1 MSKQK
6 FVVFLIAIIGMIAT
20 FLPWYEIGSLG
31 MIMGYQTVGWST
43 FIMFALVFLF
53 GLRKEVKQDMSMG
66 LLYLGSFFSLLAAFV
81 VLWQM
86 ITLGLDQEG
95 GSMSVAGNTLANDT
109 RVLYGAYQIRFW
121 RWPATAPSSQPPSL
135 RPASRW
141 SGCRQGGRRPPRL
154 PRWHGG

>member
-20 FLPWYEIGSLG
+20 FLPWYEIGGLG
-31 MIMGYQTVGWST
+31 MIMGYQTVGWFT

-53 GLRKEVKQDMSMG
+53 GLRKEAKQDMSMG

-86 ITLGLDQEG
+86 ITLGLDKEE
-95 GSMSVAGNTLANDT
+95 GSMSVAGNVLANDT
-109 RVLYGAYQIRFW
+109 RVLYGAYQHVTGNRH
-121 RWPATAPSSQPPSL
+121 TPPFL
-135 RPASRW
+135 VQTERDHLPQNHE
-141 SGCRQGGRRPPRL
+141 SGKQRKK
-154 PRWHGG
+154 

>member
-20 FLPWYEIGSLG
+20 FLPWYEIGGLG
-31 MIMGYQTVGWST
+31 MIMGYQTVGWFT

-53 GLRKEVKQDMSMG
+53 GLRKEAKQDMSMG

-86 ITLGLDQEG
+86 ITLGLDKEG
-95 GSMSVAGNTLANDT
+95 GSMSVAGNVLTTLVFYTGLT
-109 RVLYGAYQIRFW
+109 R
-121 RWPATAPSSQPPSL
+121 SL
-135 RPASRW
+135 LLESVCRSGLSFSVIGKEDKNAGIFFGKKFTGSR
-141 SGCRQGGRRPPRL
+141 
-154 PRWHGG
+154 

>member
-31 MIMGYQTVGWST
+31 MIMGYQTVGGPRLSCLLWFFFS
-43 FIMFALVFLF
+43 ACE
-53 GLRKEVKQDMSMG
+53 KEAKQDMSMG

-95 GSMSVAGNTLANDT
+95 SSMSVAGNTLANDT
-109 RVLYGAYQIRFW
+109 RVLYGAYQIVIAGICLPFGAFLFRD
-121 RWPATAPSSQPPSL
+121 RK
-135 RPASRW
+135 
-141 SGCRQGGRRPPRL
+141 RR
-154 PRWHGG
+154 